1 MIDAKT
7 IAQTCVMQS
16 VRAAARHLTRRY
28 EEALKPETLTASQ
41 FSVLVAISLHPGI
54 KVTTVAEH
62 IGMDRTTLNRVLAPL
77 GRRGLVRLE
86 SAADDARAKAVF
98 LEPEGE
104 AVLTR
109 AIPLWTAAQEKTLA
123 EIGPEAWD
131 HMQQSLKTLRTD

>member
-1 MIDAKT
+1 MTDAMT

-16 VRAAARHLTRRY
+16 VRAVARQLTRRY
-28 EEALKPETLTASQ
+28 EEALKPENLTASQ
-41 FSVLVAISLHPGI
+41 FSVLVAISVHPGI
-54 KVTTVAEH
+54 KVTTIAER

-86 SAADDARAKAVF
+86 SAEDDARAKAIF
-98 LEPEGE
+98 LEPDGE

-109 AIPLWTAAQEKTLA
+109 AIPLWTEAQEKTLA

-131 HMQQSLKTLRTD
+131 QMQETLKTLREG